1 MADFQNIR
9 VTKGTTSGATSG
21 DDIWGTP
28 TSGGPDDESFMAN
41 SPPPNGCSSGGA
53 VVNTGEDN
61 YGLNLSAED
70 DADQELENEDCSLP
84 ELSMDQLLGGGGS
97 LGSLRCFLGRRRL
110 EPLPEEEDSPG
121 SGKHQVGWW

>member
-1 MADFQNIR
+1 MA
-9 VTKGTTSGATSG
+9 
-21 DDIWGTP
+21 
-28 TSGGPDDESFMAN
+28 
-41 SPPPNGCSSGGA
+41 
-53 VVNTGEDN
+53 NTGEDN

-70 DADQELENEDCSLP
+70 DVDQESENEDCSLP
-84 ELSMDQLLGGGGS
+84 ELSMDQLLGGSGS